1 MGNRLRFGLAL
12 AGLFLTVAG
21 AAHAQYLYW
30 IDTNFGAPMLR
41 RAQVYGNFQ
50 SEVALAPGSLPEGL
64 AYSPTQ
70 GRLVFGESAFT
81 GAAIRRTTPTFSSP
95 LAIVSGQSCVRG
107 VAVHP
112 ASGDVFW
119 TTSNLVT
126 GSQLWRCDADG
137 NGAQALLNFGSTS
150 NLRGI
155 AIDAAGGKLYF
166 TDFDQN
172 LILRANL
179 DGTSLEVF
187 HFLGAVAGP
196 WGVVFDP
203 AGQRVFWSE
212 YVSGRIRTAPSSGGV
227 VATTVY
233 DGLANPTYVELLPDG
248 GVPDGFFL
256 LWSEAGVGAQRIALA
271 FADGSGAYTTILPVS
286 SYGGLAYVPGDAL
299 AVDPALLAPPE
310 LALAPLS
317 PNPATA
323 ATLVQ
328 FSLPAES
335 RARLAVVDVQGRR
348 VAALLDG
355 TLPAGRHSV
364 ALADAWAGGRPA
376 AGVYFVR
383 LEANG
388 RVLTRKFVLAN

>member
-1 MGNRLRFGLAL
+1 MGKRLRCGLAF
-12 AGLFLTVAG
+12 AALFLTVAG

-30 IDTNFGAPMLR
+30 IDTNFGAPVLR

-64 AYSPTQ
+64 AYSPAS

-81 GAAIRRTTPTFSSP
+81 GAAIRQTTPAFTAP

-112 ASGDVFW
+112 ATGDVFW

-126 GSQLWRCDADG
+126 GSELWRCDAGG
-137 NGAQALLNFGSTS
+137 NGAQALLNFGGTA

-196 WGVVFDP
+196 WGVLFDP

-212 YVSGRIRTAPSSGGV
+212 YVSGRIRTLPSSGGA

-233 DGLANPTYVELLPDG
+233 DGLANPTYLERLPDG

-271 FADGSGAYTTILPVS
+271 FADGSGAFTTNLPVS

-299 AVDPALLAPPE
+299 AVDPAMLLPPE
-310 LALAPLS
+310 LSLAPVS

-323 ATLVQ
+323 ATVVQ
-328 FSLPAES
+328 LSLPVAAH
-335 RARLAVVDVQGRR
+335 ARLTLVDVQGRR
-348 VAALLDG
+348 VATLLDG
-355 TLPAGRHSV
+355 PLPAGRHPV
-364 ALADAWAGGRPA
+364 PLAPVWAAHRPA
-376 AGVYFVR
+376 AGVYFLR
-383 LEANG
+383 LEAGG
-388 RVLTRKFVLAN
+388 RLLARKFVVAN